1 MKILV
6 IGQGG
11 REHALAWKLS
21 QSKKSKII
29 FVAPGNGGTSTE
41 EKCLNVDIKAD
52 DFPNIKKFIIENQID
67 LVVIGPEDP
76 LVKGLVNYLE
86 DLNILVFGPCSNGAR
101 LEGSK
106 IFSKKF
112 LFENDIPTGVASFF
126 SDPVSAYSFLDSCA
140 YPIVLKADGL
150 AAGKGVL
157 VSKNIQEAKEWV
169 NSVMNNSLFGDAGEN
184 ILIEECLYGTELS
197 FMGIMTPNE
206 FIPFETSVDYKPLL
220 DGNRGPNTGGMG
232 CISPSPFMNDTLRE
246 KIMKKVVQPTIS
258 GLNKMGISYYGFMY
272 FGLMVKDDEP
282 QVLEFNCRLGDPETQ
297 CLMMQMES
305 DLVECLEDALDNKQ
319 VAISWKK
326 GSSMGVVISS
336 NGYPEKYKTKIPIE
350 IGNLEDLKLFH
361 AGTNIVNNELL
372 TSGGR
377 VFSVNYRGSSL
388 EECVS
393 YIYNKIDEI
402 KFDGIIYRSDIGKIY
417 ES

>member
-41 EKCLNVDIKAD
+41 EKCVNVNIKAD
-52 DFPNIKKFIIENQID
+52 DFPGIRKFIIEKQID

-76 LVKGLVNYLE
+76 LVNGLVNYLE

-112 LFENDIPTGVASFF
+112 LFENDIPTGKASFF
-126 SDPVSAYSFLDSCA
+126 SDPVSAYSFLDSCV

-169 NSVMNNSLFGDAGEN
+169 DSVMNNSLFGAAGEN

-197 FMGIMTPNE
+197 FMGIMTPSE

-220 DGNRGPNTGGMG
+220 DGNKGPNTGGMG

-246 KIMKKVVQPTIS
+246 KVMKKVVYPTIN
-258 GLNKMGISYYGFMY
+258 GLNEMGVSYYGFM
-272 FGLMVKDDEP
+272 
-282 QVLEFNCRLGDPETQ
+282 
-297 CLMMQMES
+297 
-305 DLVECLEDALDNKQ
+305 
-319 VAISWKK
+319 
-326 GSSMGVVISS
+326 
-336 NGYPEKYKTKIPIE
+336 
-350 IGNLEDLKLFH
+350 
-361 AGTNIVNNELL
+361 
-372 TSGGR
+372 
-377 VFSVNYRGSSL
+377 
-388 EECVS
+388 
-393 YIYNKIDEI
+393 
-402 KFDGIIYRSDIGKIY
+402 
-417 ES
+417 

>member
-41 EKCLNVDIKAD
+41 EKCVNVNIKTD
-52 DFPNIKKFIIENQID
+52 DFPGIRKFIIEKQID

-76 LVKGLVNYLE
+76 LVNGLVNYLE

-112 LFENDIPTGVASFF
+112 LFENDIPTGKASFF
-126 SDPVSAYSFLDSCA
+126 SDPVSAYSFLDSCV

-169 NSVMNNSLFGDAGEN
+169 DSVMNNSLFGAAGEN

-197 FMGIMTPNE
+197 FMGIMTPSE

-220 DGNRGPNTGGMG
+220 DGNKGPNTGGMG

-246 KIMKKVVQPTIS
+246 KVMKKVVRPTIS
-258 GLNKMGISYYGFMY
+258 GLNKIGVSYYGFMY

-305 DLVECLEDALDNKQ
+305 DLVDCLEDALDNKQ

-326 GSSMGVVISS
+326 GSSMGVVIAS

-361 AGTNIVNNELL
+361 AGTNLVNNELL

-377 VFSVNYRGSSL
+377 VFSVNYSGLSL

-393 YIYNKIDEI
+393 GIYNKIDEI
-402 KFDGIIYRSDIGKIY
+402 KFDGTIYRKDIGKIY

>member
-41 EKCLNVDIKAD
+41 EKCVNVNIKAD
-52 DFPNIKKFIIENQID
+52 DFPGIRKFIIEKQID

-76 LVKGLVNYLE
+76 LVNGLVDYLE

-112 LFENDIPTGVASFF
+112 LFENDIPTGKASFF
-126 SDPVSAYSFLDSCA
+126 SDPASAYSFLDSCV

-169 NSVMNNSLFGDAGEN
+169 DLVMNNSLFGAAGEN

-220 DGNRGPNTGGMG
+220 DGNKGPNTGGMG

-246 KIMKKVVQPTIS
+246 KVMKKVVYPTIN
-258 GLNKMGISYYGFMY
+258 GLNEMGVSYYGFMY

-305 DLVECLEDALDNKQ
+305 DLVDCLEDALDNKQ

-326 GSSMGVVISS
+326 GSSMGVVIAS

-377 VFSVNYRGSSL
+377 VFSVNYSGSSL

-393 YIYNKIDEI
+393 CIYNRIDEI
-402 KFDGIIYRSDIGKIY
+402 KFDGTIYRKDIGKIY

>member
-21 QSKKSKII
+21 QSKKSEIV

-41 EKCLNVDIKAD
+41 EKCLNVSIKVN
-52 DFPNIKKFIIENQID
+52 DFPGIKKFIIEEQIE

-76 LVKGLVNYLE
+76 LVNGLVDYLQ
-86 DLNILVFGPCSNGAR
+86 DLNILIFGPCSNGAR

-112 LFENDIPTGVASFF
+112 LFENDIPTGKASFF
-126 SDPVSAYSFLDSCA
+126 SDPENAYSFLDNCE

-157 VSKNIQEAKEWV
+157 VSKNVKEAKEWV
-169 NSVMNNSLFGDAGEN
+169 DSVMNNALFGVAGEN

-197 FMGIMTPNE
+197 FMGVMTPSE

-220 DGNRGPNTGGMG
+220 NRNKGPNTGGMG
-232 CISPSPFMNDTLRE
+232 CISPSPFMNDVLRE
-246 KIMKKVVQPTIS
+246 KIIKKVVQPTID
-258 GLNKMGISYYGFMY
+258 GLNKMGVSYYGFMY
-272 FGLMVKDDEP
+272 FGLMVKDDNP

-297 CLMMQMES
+297 CLMMQMDS
-305 DLVECLEDALDNKQ
+305 DLVECLEDALNNKK
-319 VAISWKK
+319 VSISWKQ
-326 GSSMGVVISS
+326 GSSMGVVIASS
-336 NGYPEKYKTKIPIE
+336 GYPEKYKTKLPIK
-350 IGNLEDLKLFH
+350 IGNLDKLKLFH
-361 AGTNIVNNELL
+361 AGTEIVENELL

-377 VFSVNYRGSSL
+377 VFSLNYHASNL
-388 EECVS
+388 EDCMS
-393 YIYNKIDEI
+393 YIYNRIDEI
-402 KFDGIIYRSDIGKIY
+402 KFDGTIYRTDIGKIY

>member
-76 LVKGLVNYLE
+76 LVNGLVNYLE

-169 NSVMNNSLFGDAGEN
+169 DSVMNNSLFGDAGEN

-305 DLVECLEDALDNKQ
+305 DLVECLEDALDDKQ

-361 AGTNIVNNELL
+361 AGTNIVKNELL

-402 KFDGIIYRSDIGKIY
+402 KFDGIIYRRDIGKIY

>member
-41 EKCLNVDIKAD
+41 EKCVNVNIKAD
-52 DFPNIKKFIIENQID
+52 DFPGIRKFIIEKQID

-76 LVKGLVNYLE
+76 LVNGLVDYLE

-112 LFENDIPTGVASFF
+112 LFENDIPTGKASFF
-126 SDPVSAYSFLDSCA
+126 SDPASAYSFLDSCV

-169 NSVMNNSLFGDAGEN
+169 DLVMNNSLFGAAGEN

-220 DGNRGPNTGGMG
+220 DGNKGPNTGGMG
-232 CISPSPFMNDTLRE
+232 CISPSPFMNDTLRG
-246 KIMKKVVQPTIS
+246 KVMKKVVYPTIN
-258 GLNKMGISYYGFMY
+258 GLNEMGVSYYGFMY

-305 DLVECLEDALDNKQ
+305 DLVDCLEDALDNKQ

-326 GSSMGVVISS
+326 GSSMGVVIAS

-377 VFSVNYRGSSL
+377 VFSVNYSGSSL

-393 YIYNKIDEI
+393 CIYNRIDEI
-402 KFDGIIYRSDIGKIY
+402 KFDGTIYRKDIGKIY

>member
-41 EKCLNVDIKAD
+41 EKCVNVNIKAD
-52 DFPNIKKFIIENQID
+52 DFPGIRKFIIEKQID

-76 LVKGLVNYLE
+76 LVNGLVDYLE

-112 LFENDIPTGVASFF
+112 LFENDIPTGKASFF
-126 SDPVSAYSFLDSCA
+126 SDPASAYSFLDSCV

-169 NSVMNNSLFGDAGEN
+169 DLVMNNSLFGAAGEN

-220 DGNRGPNTGGMG
+220 DGNKGPNTGGMG

-246 KIMKKVVQPTIS
+246 KVMKKVVYPTIN
-258 GLNKMGISYYGFMY
+258 GLNEMGVSYYGFMY

-305 DLVECLEDALDNKQ
+305 DLVDCLEDALDNKQ

-326 GSSMGVVISS
+326 GSSMGVVIAS

-361 AGTNIVNNELL
+361 AGTNIVDNELL

-377 VFSVNYRGSSL
+377 VFSVNYSGSSL

-393 YIYNKIDEI
+393 CIYNRIDEI
-402 KFDGIIYRSDIGKIY
+402 KFDGTIYRKDIGKIY

>member
-41 EKCLNVDIKAD
+41 EKCVNVNIKAD
-52 DFPNIKKFIIENQID
+52 DFPGIRKFIIEKQID

-76 LVKGLVNYLE
+76 LVNGLVDYLE
-86 DLNILVFGPCSNGAR
+86 DLNILIFGPCSNGAR

-112 LFENDIPTGVASFF
+112 LFENDIPTGKASFF
-126 SDPVSAYSFLDSCA
+126 SDPASAYSFLDSCV

-169 NSVMNNSLFGDAGEN
+169 DLVMNNSLFGAAGEN

-220 DGNRGPNTGGMG
+220 DGNKGPNTGGMG

-246 KIMKKVVQPTIS
+246 KVMKKVVYPTIN
-258 GLNKMGISYYGFMY
+258 GLNEMGVSYYGFMY

-305 DLVECLEDALDNKQ
+305 DLVDCLEDALDNKQ

-326 GSSMGVVISS
+326 GSSMGVVIAS

-377 VFSVNYRGSSL
+377 VFSVNYSGSSL

-393 YIYNKIDEI
+393 CIYNRIDEI
-402 KFDGIIYRSDIGKIY
+402 KFDGTIYRKDIGKIY

>member
-41 EKCLNVDIKAD
+41 EKCVNVNIKAN
-52 DFPNIKKFIIENQID
+52 DFPGIRKFIIEKQID

-76 LVKGLVNYLE
+76 LVNGLVNYLE

-112 LFENDIPTGVASFF
+112 LFENDIPTGKASFF
-126 SDPVSAYSFLDSCA
+126 SDPVSAYSFLDSCV

-169 NSVMNNSLFGDAGEN
+169 DSVMNNSLFGAAGEN

-220 DGNRGPNTGGMG
+220 DGNKGPNTGGMG

-246 KIMKKVVQPTIS
+246 KVMKKVVYPTIN
-258 GLNKMGISYYGFMY
+258 GLNEMGVSYYGFMY

-305 DLVECLEDALDNKQ
+305 DLVDCLEDALDNKQ
-319 VAISWKK
+319 VTISWKK
-326 GSSMGVVISS
+326 GSSMGVVIAS

-361 AGTNIVNNELL
+361 AGTYNVNNELL

-377 VFSVNYRGSSL
+377 VFSVNYSGSSL

-393 YIYNKIDEI
+393 CIYNRIDEI
-402 KFDGIIYRSDIGKIY
+402 KFDGTIYRRDIGKIY

>member
-41 EKCLNVDIKAD
+41 EKCVNVNIKAD
-52 DFPNIKKFIIENQID
+52 DFPGIRKFIIEKQID

-76 LVKGLVNYLE
+76 LVNGLVNYLE

-112 LFENDIPTGVASFF
+112 LFENDIPTGKASFF
-126 SDPVSAYSFLDSCA
+126 SDPASAYSFLDSCV

-169 NSVMNNSLFGDAGEN
+169 DSVMNNSLFGAAGEN

-220 DGNRGPNTGGMG
+220 DGNKGPNTGGMG

-246 KIMKKVVQPTIS
+246 KVMKKVVYPTIN
-258 GLNKMGISYYGFMY
+258 GLNEMGVSYYGFMY

-305 DLVECLEDALDNKQ
+305 DLVDCLEDALDNKQ

-326 GSSMGVVISS
+326 GSSMGVVIAS
-336 NGYPEKYKTKIPIE
+336 NGYPEKYKTKLPIE

-377 VFSVNYRGSSL
+377 VFSVNYSGSSL

-393 YIYNKIDEI
+393 CIYNRIDEI
-402 KFDGIIYRSDIGKIY
+402 KFDGTIYRKDIGKIY

>member
-41 EKCLNVDIKAD
+41 EKCVNVNIKAD
-52 DFPNIKKFIIENQID
+52 DFPGIRKFIIEKQID

-76 LVKGLVNYLE
+76 LVNGLVDYLE

-112 LFENDIPTGVASFF
+112 LFENDIPTGKASFF
-126 SDPVSAYSFLDSCA
+126 SDPASAYSFLDSCV

-169 NSVMNNSLFGDAGEN
+169 DSVMNNSLFGAAGEN

-220 DGNRGPNTGGMG
+220 DGNKGPNTGGMG

-246 KIMKKVVQPTIS
+246 KVMKKVVYPTIN
-258 GLNKMGISYYGFMY
+258 GLNEMGVSYYGFMY

-305 DLVECLEDALDNKQ
+305 DLVDCLEDALDNKQ

-326 GSSMGVVISS
+326 GSSMGVVIAS

-377 VFSVNYRGSSL
+377 VFSVNYSGSSL

-393 YIYNKIDEI
+393 CIYNRIDEI
-402 KFDGIIYRSDIGKIY
+402 KFDGTIYRKDIGKIY

>member
-41 EKCLNVDIKAD
+41 EKCVNVNIKAD
-52 DFPNIKKFIIENQID
+52 DFPGIRKFIIEKQID

-76 LVKGLVNYLE
+76 LVNGLVDYLE

-112 LFENDIPTGVASFF
+112 LFENDIPTGKASFF
-126 SDPVSAYSFLDSCA
+126 SDPASAYSFLDSCV

-169 NSVMNNSLFGDAGEN
+169 DLVMNNSLFGAAGEN

-220 DGNRGPNTGGMG
+220 DGNKGPNTGGMG
-232 CISPSPFMNDTLRE
+232 CISPSPFMNDTLRG
-246 KIMKKVVQPTIS
+246 KVMKKVVYPTIN
-258 GLNKMGISYYGFMY
+258 GLNEMGVSYYGFMY

-305 DLVECLEDALDNKQ
+305 DLVDCLEDALDNKQ

-326 GSSMGVVISS
+326 GSSMGVVIAS

-377 VFSVNYRGSSL
+377 VFSVNYSGSSL

-393 YIYNKIDEI
+393 CIYNRIDEI
-402 KFDGIIYRSDIGKIY
+402 KFDGTIYRNDIGKIY

>member
-52 DFPNIKKFIIENQID
+52 DFPNIKRFIIENQID

-76 LVKGLVNYLE
+76 LVNGLVNYLE

-169 NSVMNNSLFGDAGEN
+169 DSVMNNSLFGDAGEN

-361 AGTNIVNNELL
+361 AGTNIVKNELL

-402 KFDGIIYRSDIGKIY
+402 KFDGIIYRRDIGKIY